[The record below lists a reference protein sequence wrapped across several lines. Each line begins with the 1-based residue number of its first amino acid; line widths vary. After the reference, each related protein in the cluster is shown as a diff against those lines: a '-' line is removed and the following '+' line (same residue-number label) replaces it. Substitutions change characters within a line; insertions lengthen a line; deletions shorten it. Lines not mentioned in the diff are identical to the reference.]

1 MKNTFGHN
9 IAVTLFGE
17 SHGAEM
23 GATID
28 GLCAGLAID
37 ENYIAEKLALR
48 RPSGEI
54 STARKEADGFRIVS
68 GVYQGKTTG
77 APLTVLIPNENVR
90 DRKSVV

>member
-37 ENYIAEKLALR
+37 ENYIAEKLA
-48 RPSGEI
+48 
-54 STARKEADGFRIVS
+54 
-68 GVYQGKTTG
+68 
-77 APLTVLIPNENVR
+77 
-90 DRKSVV
+90 